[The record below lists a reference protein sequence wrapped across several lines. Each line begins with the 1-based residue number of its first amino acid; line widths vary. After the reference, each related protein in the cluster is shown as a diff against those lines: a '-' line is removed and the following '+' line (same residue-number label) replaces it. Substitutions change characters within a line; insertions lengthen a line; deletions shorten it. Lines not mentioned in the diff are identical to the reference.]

1 MGTKTLKMPE
11 DALVA
16 LLKTLKEETLVD
28 IFWKTFVES
37 DTSPLTREEE
47 RAIQKAKD
55 EFRGGEAVRWEKWP
69 INPASQR

>member
-55 EFRGGEAVRWEKWP
+55 EFRGGKTVRWENLK
-69 INPASQR
+69 

>member
-28 IFWKTFVES
+28 IFWKTLVES

-47 RAIQKAKD
+47 RALQKAKD
-55 EFRGGEAVRWEKWP
+55 EFRGGKTIRWENLK
-69 INPASQR
+69 